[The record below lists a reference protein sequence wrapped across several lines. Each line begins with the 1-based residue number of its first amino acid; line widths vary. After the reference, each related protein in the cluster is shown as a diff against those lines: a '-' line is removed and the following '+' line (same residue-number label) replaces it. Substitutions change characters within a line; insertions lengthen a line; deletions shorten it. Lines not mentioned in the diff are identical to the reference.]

1 MIKYKKLIALELEK
15 YPTKCSECPM
25 FYTSRYQCH
34 NESGIEGDCELGYM
48 NGYDMRD
55 FDGWCLFKSCNIKND
70 PRVKIVEG
78 LS

>member
-25 FYTSRYQCH
+25 FHTIRYQCH

-48 NGYDMRD
+48 NGYDMRE
-55 FDGWCLFKSCNIKND
+55 FDGWCLFKSCNIKNN

>member
-25 FYTSRYQCH
+25 FHTSRYQCH